1 MAKYL
6 MIQAPVGEV
15 GFGCAAVDG
24 VQGADVST
32 ACCLAASPSAAPLVP
47 LNRPSL

>member
-6 MIQAPVGEV
+6 MIRAPVGEV

-24 VQGADVST
+24 VQGRRLVDRVSC
-32 ACCLAASPSAAPLVP
+32 ALKPPQS
-47 LNRPSL
+47 LN